1 MIRTILLTPTLLL
14 CACAGE
20 TQCRPWAPAGSSA
33 ALSAGTPAISSAALE
48 PKAAPGDG
56 SRILE
61 ASDHSL
67 ALIGETAA
75 PAPRSAPSER
85 AAPAEAKKPESAPKP
100 APKKADPSPK
110 PAVAKAETGPKVS
123 AAMLAEA
130 SKFYAGRCVPCHGTQ
145 GRGDGPAGG
154 ALNPHPRNF
163 TDRAW
168 QGTVTDAH
176 IEKTILQ
183 GGPSVGKSPLMPPHA
198 DLNGKPELLAAMRTV
213 IRGFG
218 R

>member
-1 MIRTILLTPTLLL
+1 MLRSIFLTPTLLL
-14 CACAGE
+14 CACASE
-20 TQCRPWAPAGSSA
+20 LPCRTWMPASSGAAPTAGA
-33 ALSAGTPAISSAALE
+33 PAISSAAD
-48 PKAAPGDG
+48 APNPVPSDG
-56 SRILE
+56 TRLLE
-61 ASDHSL
+61 AADPAV
-67 ALIGETAA
+67 ALLGETTA
-75 PAPRSAPSER
+75 PPPPSPSTAR
-85 AAPAEAKKPESAPKP
+85 AAPAASKPQSAPKP
-100 APKKADPSPK
+100 AQPKAEASAK
-110 PAVAKAETGPKVS
+110 PAVAKAGATPKIS
-123 AAMLAEA
+123 DGLLAEA
-130 SKFYAGRCVPCHGTQ
+130 NKFYAGRCVPCHGTQ

-168 QGTVTDAH
+168 QGAVTDAH

>member
-1 MIRTILLTPTLLL
+1 MLRTILLTPTLLL

-20 TQCRPWAPAGSSA
+20 AQCRPWMPTSSGAPQSSSAPAS
-33 ALSAGTPAISSAALE
+33 LSAALE
-48 PKAAPGDG
+48 PRPAPGDG
-56 SRILE
+56 TRILE
-61 ASDHSL
+61 AGDHSL
-67 ALIGETAA
+67 ALLGETKQPAPRGPAAEQPA
-75 PAPRSAPSER
+75 PAP
-85 AAPAEAKKPESAPKP
+85 KQPESAPKP
-100 APKKADPSPK
+100 AVKKADPSPK
-110 PAVAKAETGPKVS
+110 AAVAKADTTSKIS
-123 AAMLAEA
+123 AAALAEA

-145 GRGDGPAGG
+145 GRGDGPASA

-163 TDRAW
+163 TDRTW

>member
-1 MIRTILLTPTLLL
+1 MLRTIFLLTPTLVL

-20 TQCRPWAPAGSSA
+20 TQCRPWTPANLGAVSTAGS
-33 ALSAGTPAISSAALE
+33 PAISSVALE
-48 PKAAPGDG
+48 PKPSQGDG
-56 SRILE
+56 TRVLE

-67 ALIGETAA
+67 ALIGETS
-75 PAPRSAPSER
+75 APRSAPQGR
-85 AAPAEAKKPESAPKP
+85 AAAPEAKKPESAPKP
-100 APKKADPSPK
+100 PARKADPSPK
-110 PAVAKAETGPKVS
+110 AAVAKVEAGSKIS

-130 SKFYAGRCVPCHGTQ
+130 NKFYAGRCVPCHGTQ

>member
-1 MIRTILLTPTLLL
+1 MLRTVLLTPTLVL
-14 CACAGE
+14 CACAGDA
-20 TQCRPWAPAGSSA
+20 QCRPWMPSSA
-33 ALSAGTPAISSAALE
+33 GAPLRA
-48 PKAAPGDG
+48 AAPLVASTSAPTAAPVDDG
-56 SRILE
+56 TRLVE
-61 ASDHSL
+61 AQDHAL
-67 ALIGETAA
+67 ALLGETAPPASKGPAA
-75 PAPRSAPSER
+75 P
-85 AAPAEAKKPESAPKP
+85 AAPAEVKKPELQPKP
-100 APKKADPSPK
+100 AVKKADPSPK
-110 PAVAKAETGPKVS
+110 PAVAKTENAPKIS
-123 AAMLAEA
+123 EAALAEA
-130 SKFYAGRCVPCHGTQ
+130 NKFYLGRCVPCHGTQ
-145 GRGDGPAGG
+145 GRGDGPAGA

-198 DLNGKPELLAAMRTV
+198 DLNGKPELLAAMRKV

>member
-1 MIRTILLTPTLLL
+1 MSTSSGAP
-14 CACAGE
+14 
-20 TQCRPWAPAGSSA
+20 QSSSAPAG
-33 ALSAGTPAISSAALE
+33 LSAALE
-48 PKAAPGDG
+48 PRPAPGDG
-56 SRILE
+56 TRILE
-61 ASDHSL
+61 ANDHSL
-67 ALIGETAA
+67 ALLGETAPPPPRSPAAEQPA
-75 PAPRSAPSER
+75 PAL
-85 AAPAEAKKPESAPKP
+85 KP
-100 APKKADPSPK
+100 ADSSPKSPVKKADPSPK
-110 PAVAKAETGPKVS
+110 AAVAKVEPTPKVS
-123 AAMLAEA
+123 AAALAEA